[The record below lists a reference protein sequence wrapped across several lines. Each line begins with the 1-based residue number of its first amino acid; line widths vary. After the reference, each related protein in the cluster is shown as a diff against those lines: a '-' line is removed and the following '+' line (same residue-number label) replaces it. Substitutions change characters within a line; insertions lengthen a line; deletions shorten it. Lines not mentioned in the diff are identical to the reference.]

1 MSEWPLDWRVS
12 SLEELASHITS
23 GGTPTSGS
31 PRYYSETG
39 GLPFAKTEDLTRA
52 KSKFLDDCELYVT
65 EAALRESAAKK
76 YPIGTILVS
85 MYGTIG
91 LTKITACELAANQA
105 LCALIPPFTC
115 DRDYL
120 YQHLDFI
127 RPDWLRFSGQ
137 TTQANINGAAVRA
150 REVPLPPVSE
160 QRAIAQILDTLDT
173 AIRET
178 ETLIDKLKAVKQG
191 LLHDLLTRGI
201 DVNGQLRPPQS
212 EAPQL
217 YKESP
222 LGWVPQEWTV
232 AGLAF
237 AVQKD
242 RSVIRT
248 GPFGSS
254 LKGEHWR
261 ESGRPVVTIGSLGDG
276 AFIES
281 ELLFIDEKTAE
292 HLVDFEL
299 CPGDIAFSRVADV
312 GRSVVI
318 TEEQRGWIMSS
329 NFMRISVDSEKA
341 RPRLLQLLLASSI
354 LVRKQIRMTVNSAGR
369 DVANSAV
376 LMALR
381 FPWPM
386 PEEQDQIIERVESSE
401 RKIAMEEAQHQKLL
415 AAKKGLMDDLLTGRV
430 RSNLLLET
438 AAPIVHQPAG
448 QPGA

>member
-31 PRYYSETG
+31 HRYYSETG

-65 EAALRESAAKK
+65 AAALRESAAKK

-173 AIRET
+173 AIRDT
-178 ETLIDKLKAVKQG
+178 EALIDKLKAVKQG
-191 LLHDLLTRGI
+191 LLYDLLTRGI
-201 DVNGQLRPPQS
+201 DANGQLRPPQS
-212 EAPQL
+212 EAPDL

-222 LGWVPQEWTV
+222 LGWIPREWNGDILERWLTGKPKNGYSPKEAGEWTGIQMLGLGCLTKEGFLPTQLKPAPAADKGLDRARLNEGDLLV
-232 AGLAF
+232 SRANTRALVGLAGVYRDVGTPCTYPDLMMRLLPSEETSAEF
-237 AVQKD
+237 LELVLQSSKVRRQVQAAASGTSESMVKI
-242 RSVIRT
+242 SSSIVE
-248 GPFGSS
+248 S
-254 LKGEHWR
+254 LKVAIPKTNEQKVILCR
-261 ESGRPVVTIGSLGDG
+261 TKTLN
-276 AFIES
+276 AQLQS
-281 ELLFIDEKTAE
+281 ELQGLEV
-292 HLVDFEL
+292 L
-299 CPGDIAFSRVADV
+299 R
-312 GRSVVI
+312 
-318 TEEQRGWIMSS
+318 
-329 NFMRISVDSEKA
+329 
-341 RPRLLQLLLASSI
+341 
-354 LVRKQIRMTVNSAGR
+354 
-369 DVANSAV
+369 AV
-376 LMALR
+376 K
-381 FPWPM
+381 
-386 PEEQDQIIERVESSE
+386 V
-401 RKIAMEEAQHQKLL
+401 
-415 AAKKGLMDDLLTGRV
+415 GLMDDLLTGRV
-430 RSNLLLET
+430 RVTPLLESMQQA
-438 AAPIVHQPAG
+438 AAPTEA
-448 QPGA
+448 

>member
-31 PRYYSETG
+31 LRYYSEID

-52 KSKFLDDCELYVT
+52 KSKFLHDCELYVT
-65 EAALRESAAKK
+65 EAALRETAAKK
-76 YPIGTILVS
+76 YPNGTILVS

-91 LTKITACELAANQA
+91 LTKITARELAANQA

-120 YQHLDFI
+120 YHYLDFI
-127 RPDWLRFSGQ
+127 RQDWLRFSGQ
-137 TTQANINGAAVRA
+137 TTQANINGSAVRA
-150 REVPLPPVSE
+150 REIPLPPMCE
-160 QRAIAQILDTLDT
+160 QRAITQILDALDT
-173 AIRET
+173 AILET
-178 ETLIDKLKAVKQG
+178 EALIDKLKAVKQG

-201 DVNGQLRPPQS
+201 DASGQLRPPQS

-222 LGWVPQEWTV
+222 LGWIPKEWEAT
-232 AGLAF
+232 GLASV
-237 AVQKD
+237 APKD

-261 ESGRPVVTIGSLGDG
+261 EIGRPVVTIGSLGDG
-276 AFIES
+276 VFIER
-281 ELLFIDEKTAE
+281 ELLFIDEKTAKQ
-292 HLVDFEL
+292 LVDFEL
-299 CPGDIAFSRVADV
+299 LPGDIAFSRVADV

-318 TEEQRGWIMSS
+318 TEKQRGWIMSS

-341 RPRLLQLLLASSI
+341 RPRLLQLLLASSV
-354 LVRKQIRMTVNSAGR
+354 LVRNQIRMTVNSAGR

-381 FPWPM
+381 FPWPL
-386 PEEQDQIIERVESSE
+386 PGEQDQIIERVESFE
-401 RKIAMEEAQHQKLL
+401 GKIAMEEAQHQKLL
-415 AAKKGLMDDLLTGRV
+415 AAKEGLMNDLLTGSVRV
-430 RSNLLLET
+430 TPLQESVQQT
-438 AAPIVHQPAG
+438 ATQT
-448 QPGA
+448 GA